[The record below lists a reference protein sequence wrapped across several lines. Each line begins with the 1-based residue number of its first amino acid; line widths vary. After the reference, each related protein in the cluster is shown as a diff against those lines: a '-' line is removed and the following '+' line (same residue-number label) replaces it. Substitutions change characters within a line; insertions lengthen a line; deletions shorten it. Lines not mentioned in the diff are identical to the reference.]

1 MESFGAP
8 VMLCAA
14 ILLHVSRFAML
25 LSAANGRHTSAA
37 YNQSRLCKVFWS
49 QWHSCSSLYWPELG
63 EFGYV
68 SEASCRPSV
77 CGS

>member
-8 VMLCAA
+8 VMLCATM
-14 ILLHVSRFAML
+14 LLHVSRFAML

-37 YNQSRLCKVFWS
+37 YSQSRFCKVFWS
-49 QWHSCSSLYWPELG
+49 QWHSSSSLYRPELG
-63 EFGYV
+63 GFGSV